1 MLGKPF
7 HAINVIQESVLL
19 VERENL
25 LDDYVLTSFLFIY
38 FFFFNLPQQ
47 LEELSSRERK
57 MLSFL
62 SWLLASSPHGSG
74 AIEAYFG
81 AVGPCLLP
89 LQWTNPVICTLLA

>member
-1 MLGKPF
+1 MLGESF

-25 LDDYVLTSFLFIY
+25 LDDYVLTPFLFFYIFY
-38 FFFFNLPQQ
+38 LPQQ

-62 SWLLASSPHGSG
+62 SWLLGPSPHGSG

-81 AVGPCLLP
+81 AVGRCLLA
-89 LQWTNPVICTLLA
+89 LQWTKPVISTLLA